1 MHRRLL
7 FAGLLLLFVSGA
19 AACGSST
26 TSPTTGATTITT
38 YASRIQ
44 EKGSAWR
51 SFTVTTAGTVDL
63 QLTAVSQADAV
74 MGLGLGTVSGTTC
87 VISQSVQTAANST
100 ASAPQISTTLAAGTY
115 CVKLYDIG
123 NLTSITDFVITITM
137 PY

>member
-1 MHRRLL
+1 MHRRRL

-63 QLTAVSQADAV
+63 QLTAVSQVNAV

-87 VISQSVQTAANST
+87 AISQSVQTAANST

-115 CVKLYDIG
+115 CVKVYDIG